1 MKLDVSWRNE
11 NLVITLTGALTM
23 DNAGRLVAQLRSLI
37 APPCRRCILDLAALE
52 SIDSSGIGALATSVD
67 TARERQATLVLCAV
81 PARVRQTI
89 EIARAD
95 RFLALFPDVD
105 AAVNAP

>member
-1 MKLDVSWRNE
+1 MKLEASWRND
-11 NLVITLTGALTM
+11 NLVITLTGSLSM
-23 DNAGRLVAQLRSLI
+23 DNSGQLVAQLRSLI

-52 SIDSSGIGALATSVD
+52 SIDSSGIGALATSLD
-67 TARERQATLVLCAV
+67 AARERQATLVLCAV
-81 PARVRQTI
+81 PARIRQNI

-95 RFLALFPDVD
+95 RFLAMFPDVD